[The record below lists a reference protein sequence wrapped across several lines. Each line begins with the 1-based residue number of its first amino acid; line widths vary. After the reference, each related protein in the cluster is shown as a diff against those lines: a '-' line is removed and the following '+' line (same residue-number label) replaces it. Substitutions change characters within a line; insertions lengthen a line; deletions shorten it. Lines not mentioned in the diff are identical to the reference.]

1 MDCARG
7 FPDPLNCF
15 DPGGGVGHR
24 ISGSARM
31 LLLNAFSRPLHV
43 PLIGQWVLIIGV
55 VVPIGLCIHYNNRLK
70 EGKDRSI
77 GSS

>member
-1 MDCARG
+1 
-7 FPDPLNCF
+7 
-15 DPGGGVGHR
+15 
-24 ISGSARM
+24 M